1 MASPEDP
8 PPGDET
14 PAQAADEAPSSRD
27 ERAASTEPYRPPFAR
42 HYPRDPEL
50 DHLVEA
56 FVAGNYG
63 LVREEAPRLAARAD
77 DPQVARAAL
86 DLRRRIEADPMSITM
101 LAGTAFLLL
110 FLVAWFYT
118 HRHGH

>member
-14 PAQAADEAPSSRD
+14 PAQAADEAPSSRV
-27 ERAASTEPYRPPFAR
+27 ALTEPYRPPFAR
-42 HYPRDPEL
+42 SYPRDPEL
-50 DHLVEA
+50 DHLLEA

-63 LVREEAPRLAARAD
+63 LVREEAPRLAARAG
-77 DPQVARAAL
+77 DPQVVRAAL
-86 DLRRRIEADPMSITM
+86 DLRRRIEADPMSVTM

-110 FLVAWFYT
+110 FLVAWFYA